1 MTASVKQIAEFFGLS
16 PAAEQIQAIAER
28 DTFQPMSVKA
38 QETHGAVGPII
49 FHKGRF
55 VCVLPEW

>member
-16 PAAEQIQAIAER
+16 PTAEQIQAIAER
-28 DTFQPMSVKA
+28 DTFQPVSVKA
-38 QETHGAVGPII
+38 QETHGAVGSIL